1 MTLPALGRRE
11 ERGASLVEILV
22 ATLIFSFFVVGF
34 ARSTMNSRRT
44 GDASRFESEATI
56 LALDKLEQL
65 RVLLPTHADLTD
77 GAHVD
82 AANPLRSQGTTG
94 GIYGR
99 SWQVTSNVPTLGM
112 KRVEMRV
119 SWPSPL
125 GARSVLLVT
134 TMGYL

>member
-1 MTLPALGRRE
+1 MSSRLFVPRG

-22 ATLIFSFFVVGF
+22 ATMIFSFFVVGF
-34 ARSTMNSRRT
+34 ARSTMSSRRT

-65 RVLLPTHADLTD
+65 RTLLPTAADVTD
-77 GAHVD
+77 GTHVD
-82 AANPLRSQGTTG
+82 AANPLHPQGTTG
-94 GIYGR
+94 GVYSR

-119 SWPSPL
+119 SWPSAL

>member
-1 MTLPALGRRE
+1 VTFPAFVSRG

-65 RVLLPTHADLTD
+65 RMLLPTHADLTD

-82 AANPLRSQGTTG
+82 TVNPLHPHGASG
-94 GIYGR
+94 GIYSR
-99 SWQVTSNVPTLGM
+99 SWQVTSNLPMLGM

-119 SWPSPL
+119 SWPSQL